1 MWQPHPHGRGET
13 VPLHPSSARSGMDEI
28 EDLLNASPSPAA
40 VLPATL
46 PASPP
51 RASIPISSSSSAPTI
66 VSAAKPAALSA
77 FAPGSGSVV
86 VPIGS
91 DGFGPET
98 DTLTEPVWDT
108 VKRDLSRIVSN
119 LKLVVFPNPF
129 REDPGKA
136 LRDWDLWGP
145 FFFIVFLGLVL
156 SWSATV
162 KKVPAASRPY
172 LN

>member
-1 MWQPHPHGRGET
+1 
-13 VPLHPSSARSGMDEI
+13 MDEI
-28 EDLLNASPSPAA
+28 EDLLNAAPSPAA
-40 VLPATL
+40 VLPATR

-51 RASIPISSSSSAPTI
+51 RASIPVSSYARTI
-66 VSAAKPAALSA
+66 AAAAKPVALPA
-77 FAPGSGSVV
+77 FTPGSGSAV

-98 DTLTEPVWDT
+98 DTLTELVWDI

-129 REDPGKA
+129 REDPGKS

-145 FFFIVFLGLVL
+145 
-156 SWSATV
+156 SSSSSSSSASFC
-162 KKVPAASRPY
+162 PGPPPLRRYPLHLESGRY